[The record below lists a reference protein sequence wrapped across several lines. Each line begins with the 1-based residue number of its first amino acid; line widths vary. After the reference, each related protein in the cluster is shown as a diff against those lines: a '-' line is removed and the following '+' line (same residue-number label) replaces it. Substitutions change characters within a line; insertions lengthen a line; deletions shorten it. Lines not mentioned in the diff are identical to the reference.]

1 MNESTKSKLK
11 LTALLLMVAVP
22 VTLASLTF
30 RSAFNGGWGGT
41 ANNGTLISPPADIE
55 ALDMRDT
62 EGELLF
68 RTFEEEIEGISPDD
82 YQPRPWLM
90 VYVTASDCEQ
100 QCRERLYSLRQ
111 LHIALG
117 KDIQRVRRYYLHAA
131 AAPLNADDAAHF
143 QDDFPSMGIAY
154 SDAELLTSN
163 LQSAGVDLS
172 LATEDYVLFVDP
184 VGNVMM
190 YYTKEQTP
198 QEIMSDLEHLLKYSS
213 LG

>member
-11 LTALLLMVAVP
+11 LTALLLVVALP
-22 VTLASLTF
+22 VTLATFSF
-30 RSAFNGGWGGT
+30 RSAINGGFGST
-41 ANNGTLISPPADIE
+41 ANNGALISPPVDIE
-55 ALDMRDT
+55 ALDMRDS

-68 RTFEEEIEGISPDD
+68 RTFEEEIAGVSPDD

-90 VYVTASDCEQ
+90 VYVNGSECEE
-100 QCRERLYSLRQ
+100 QCQERLFFLRQ

-117 KDIQRVRRYYLHAA
+117 KDIQRVRRYYLHTGP
-131 AAPLNADDAAHF
+131 APISADNAAHF
-143 QDDFPSMGIAY
+143 EADFPSMGIAY
-154 SDAELLTSN
+154 SDAEQLTRN

-172 LATEDYVLFVDP
+172 LETEDYVLFVDP

-190 YYTKEQTP
+190 YYTREQTP

>member
-11 LTALLLMVAVP
+11 LTALLLVVAFP
-22 VTLASLTF
+22 VTLATLTF
-30 RSAFNGGWGGT
+30 RSAVEGGLGGT
-41 ANNGTLISPPADIE
+41 ANNGTLITPPADIE
-55 ALDMRDT
+55 ALDMRDS

-68 RTFEEEIEGISPDD
+68 RTFEEEVEGINPDD

-90 VYVTASDCEQ
+90 VYVNGSECDA
-100 QCRERLYSLRQ
+100 QCRERVYSLRQ

-117 KDIQRVRRYYLHAA
+117 KDIQRVRRYYLHTAA
-131 AAPLNADDAAHF
+131 TPLSADDAAHF
-143 QDDFPSMGIAY
+143 EADFPSMGIAY
-154 SDAELLTSN
+154 SDAELLTRN
-163 LQSAGVDLS
+163 LRDAGVDLS
-172 LATEDYVLFVDP
+172 LETEDYILFVDP

-190 YYTKEQTP
+190 YYTSEQTP